1 MSNSIGVFLKK
12 TILRKSGNLVS
23 LEDPFDVMPRLLQ
36 GRSVTGILDAGAG
49 YGRIS
54 RKLIRRFPQAHVFAF
69 EPNELYAGTL
79 RQFAEAEPRFHPYSA
94 ALSDETGRAFLN
106 VTSSP
111 GSTSLLTPGGRM
123 RDSFHQEVSVE
134 DRREVGVTTID
145 DWVRSNG
152 TPSLELLKFDIQGA
166 ELKALRGATC
176 ALRDSV
182 LLVYSEVWFNPG
194 YEAGALFS
202 EIDSFLRSCGFV
214 LYDFYKPKHDRRG
227 VIIWGNAIFVHAS
240 RLGM

>member
-1 MSNSIGVFLKK
+1 MSNPVGVFLKK
-12 TILRKSGNLVS
+12 AILRKSGNLVS

-36 GRSVTGILDAGAG
+36 SRQVTGILDAGAG

-69 EPNELYAGTL
+69 EPNELYTQTL
-79 RQFAEAEPRFHPYSA
+79 RQFADAEPRFHPCAA
-94 ALSDETGRAFLN
+94 ALSDETGRACLN

-123 RDSFHQEVSVE
+123 RDSFHEAVAVE
-134 DRREVGVTTID
+134 DRREVEVTTID
-145 DWVRSNG
+145 DWVRSHG
-152 TPSLELLKFDIQGA
+152 KPSLEVLKFDIQGA
-166 ELKALRGATC
+166 ELKALCGATHT
-176 ALRDSV
+176 LQEST
-182 LLVYSEVWFNPG
+182 LLIYTEVWFNPG

-202 EIDSFLRSCGFV
+202 EIDSFLRSSGFV
-214 LYDFYKPKHDRRG
+214 LYDLYKPKHDRRG
-227 VIIWGNAIFVHAS
+227 TIIWGNAIFVHAS